1 MYFEKVNNQW
11 LLQNT
16 NEAYSIVGIN
26 LAKKVI
32 NEGVYFIE
40 AGQILVFDRLN
51 VCDKVVFQTLENIDL
66 LSVRP
71 NNLVGYEP
79 GSVVSLKYKKPPR
92 IIPTFIF
99 RNCRFPTAL
108 EYTDYERINN
118 L

>member
-1 MYFEKVNNQW
+1 MYFEKVNKQW
-11 LLQNT
+11 LLEIH
-16 NEAYSIVGIN
+16 EAYSIVGTN

-32 NEGVYFIE
+32 HEGIHVIGS
-40 AGQILVFDRLN
+40 GQILVFDKLDI
-51 VCDKVVFQTLENIDL
+51 CDKVVFQTLENIDL

-79 GSVVSLKYKKPPR
+79 GSVVSLRYRKQPR
-92 IIPTFIF
+92 VIPTFIF
-99 RNCRFPTAL
+99 RNCRFPTAS